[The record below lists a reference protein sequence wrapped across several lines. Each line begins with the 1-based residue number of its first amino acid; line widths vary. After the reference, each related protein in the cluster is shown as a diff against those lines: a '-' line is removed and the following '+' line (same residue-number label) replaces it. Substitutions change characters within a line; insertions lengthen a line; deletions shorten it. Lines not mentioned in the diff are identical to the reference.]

1 MIFGGKNWMY
11 GVKWSQKEI
20 ALRAWE
26 IKADSLFA
34 RKNILAFN
42 SICLHLTPFNS
53 FKRLYSQ
60 IKVEQAK
67 LKYINL

>member
-1 MIFGGKNWMY
+1 MIFGGKNWMF

-34 RKNILAFN
+34 VRTFNFVDTAPARQSLQAIFALA
-42 SICLHLTPFNS
+42 
-53 FKRLYSQ
+53 
-60 IKVEQAK
+60 
-67 LKYINL
+67 

>member
-1 MIFGGKNWMY
+1 MY

-34 RKNILAFN
+34 RKNIG
-42 SICLHLTPFNS
+42 HLTPFVFIYLPLTPKLKLSKRNLNILTTKS
-53 FKRLYSQ
+53 KRL
-60 IKVEQAK
+60 
-67 LKYINL
+67 

>member
-34 RKNILAFN
+34 RKNIW
-42 SICLHLTPFNS
+42 HLTPFVFIYLPLTPS
-53 FKRLYSQ
+53 KDYTPKIKLSKR
-60 IKVEQAK
+60 
-67 LKYINL
+67 NLNI